1 MAWINPWWRPAGGGI
16 LSNYDSRERTRS
28 YLEVAYGKIV
38 FASAGGYN
46 SIWGKNTIDL
56 PSVQNDPVDTVDEND
71 NNRSTTVTPKGLYT
85 RSDPNGDKFKPK
97 SHLVSITTSGMD
109 ELGMNQKG
117 SYTYRTYGGLG
128 NVPSIG
134 DTVGMSWGWAYGG
147 QVLASEGFNG
157 KVMGYN
163 VSSNSEGG
171 FDVTVDLLGNNTS
184 VVAANMSVDA
194 ATPLITGTGQT
205 DAAGNTKEVSGLISA
220 ILDAQSQAATQKVSG
235 LATFGNGLSGVV
247 IEVPEDYASPKDQG
261 ATTKDTTNPQY
272 KAYVTF
278 ASVVD
283 CCNKVLKSYLD
294 PDVQIK
300 FADAGKCP
308 VTIPAGAMNAGD
320 PLELLIPGAATY
332 GPKVFPTVGTY
343 TGNSEALLLSC
354 EKMKEF
360 AKFTIEERTTA
371 GGQSR
376 RLSIKT
382 FFDSIFRLINDNCG
396 QVYALTLAN
405 SADRQDKNIYIVDF
419 NLIPTVNAVG
429 TSPYRSATLSAQL
442 DSDQAA
448 VFYINKNAPTEA
460 KAKGLNTN
468 VEPDEPDY
476 ATLVKAVGDSADPQN
491 VSALKSANKTKM
503 AGLLSSAAEFGTAA
517 PWKLSV
523 TLDGIGGW
531 QYGGV
536 ITNPAA
542 MAAKVPNY
550 KVGFAITNVS
560 HNVSAGDWTVSLDTY
575 CRIY

>member
-1 MAWINPWWRPAGGGI
+1 MAWINPWWRPAGGGV
-16 LSNYDSRERTRS
+16 LSSYDSVERTKQ
-28 YLEVAYGKIV
+28 YLSVAYGKIV

-56 PSVQNDPVDTVDEND
+56 PNVPNEDVDTLDEND
-71 NNRSTTVTPKGLYT
+71 NNKTTTVTARGLYT
-85 RSDPNGDKFKPK
+85 RSDPNSDKFKPK

-128 NVPSIG
+128 KVPAIG
-134 DTVGMSWGWAYGG
+134 DRAGMSWGWAYGG
-147 QVLASEGFNG
+147 QVLASEGFTG

-194 ATPLITGTGQT
+194 ATPTIKGDGTT
-205 DAAGNTKEVSGLISA
+205 DAAGNTKEVSGVISA
-220 ILDAQSQAATQKVSG
+220 ILDAQAKAMSQKTSG
-235 LATFGNGLSGVV
+235 PATFTNGLTGVI
-247 IEVPEDYASPKDQG
+247 IEAPEDYASPKDQP
-261 ATTKDTTNPQY
+261 ATEGDTTNPQY
-272 KAYVTF
+272 MAYVTF
-278 ASVVD
+278 ASVVE
-283 CCNKVLKSYLD
+283 CCNKVLAEYLD
-294 PDVQIK
+294 GVQIK
-300 FADAGKCP
+300 FADGGRCPGKI
-308 VTIPAGAMNAGD
+308 TGINAGD
-320 PLELLIPGAATY
+320 PLELLIPGNATY
-332 GPKVFPTVGTY
+332 GPKAFPTVGTFD
-343 TGNSEALLLSC
+343 GNSDSLLINC

-396 QVYALTLAN
+396 QAYALTLAN
-405 SADRQDKNIYIVDF
+405 SADRKDKDIYIVDF
-419 NLIPTVNAVG
+419 NRIPNVGAVP

-448 VFYINKNAPTEA
+448 IFYIKKNTPSDVKVKGGNTSTAPT
-460 KAKGLNTN
+460 
-468 VEPDEPDY
+468 PPDY
-476 ATLVKAVGDSADPQN
+476 PTLLNAVGASADPQN
-491 VSALKSANKTKM
+491 VAALKSGNKTKM
-503 AGLLSSAAEFGTAA
+503 AEMLSAAAEFGTAA

-536 ITNPAA
+536 ISNPAA
-542 MAAKVPNY
+542 LAAKVPNY
-550 KVGFAITNVS
+550 KVGFAITNVT

>member
-1 MAWINPWWRPAGGGI
+1 MGWINPWWRPAGGGV
-16 LSNYDSRERTRS
+16 LSSYDSKERTKS
-28 YLEVAYGKIV
+28 YLAVAYGKIV

-56 PSVQNDPVDTVDEND
+56 PSVPNEPVDTIDEND
-71 NNRSTTVTPKGLYT
+71 NNKSTTVTPKGLYT
-85 RSDPNGDKFKPK
+85 RSDPNSDKFKPK

-109 ELGMNQKG
+109 ELGMNQRG

-134 DTVGMSWGWAYGG
+134 ATAGMSWGWAYGG
-147 QVLASEGFNG
+147 QVLASEGFSG

-194 ATPLITGTGQT
+194 ATPTIKGSGQT

-235 LATFGNGLSGVV
+235 PASFGNGLSGVV
-247 IEVPEDYASPKDQG
+247 IEVPEDYASPKEQP
-261 ATTKDTTNPQY
+261 ATTTDTTNPQY

-278 ASVVD
+278 ASVVSVA
-283 CCNKVLKSYLD
+283 NEVLKEYLD
-294 PDVQIK
+294 GVQIL
-300 FADAGKCP
+300 FADGGRCP
-308 VTIPAGAMNAGD
+308 GTISGINAGD
-320 PLELLIPGAATY
+320 PLELLIPGMGTY
-332 GPKVFPTVGTY
+332 GAKSFVTVGSFD
-343 TGNSEALLLSC
+343 GNSESLLLSC

-396 QVYALTLAN
+396 QAYALTLAN
-405 SADRQDKNIYIVDF
+405 SADRKDKNIYIVDF
-419 NLIPTVNAVG
+419 NRIPNVGATG

-448 VFYINKNAPTEA
+448 IFYIKKNAPSDV
-460 KAKGLNTN
+460 KVKGGNTKTAPAPPSY
-468 VEPDEPDY
+468 ES
-476 ATLVKAVGDSADPQN
+476 LVAAVGASADPQN

-503 AGLLSSAAEFGTAA
+503 AAMLSAAAEFGTAA

-523 TLDGIGGW
+523 TLDGTGGW

-542 MAAKVPNY
+542 GAASVPGY
-550 KVGFAITNVS
+550 KVGFAITNVT